1 MPPKVSPVDFSREA
15 QTPEVSVPGR
25 QTLDLRSETHFCLR
39 QRATQKPPS
48 LGLVGTLSRPPAPAF
63 PIVPWLLQS
72 SPSILPG
79 MVLAPLKRYA
89 PQLPQPSP
97 RRPRPS
103 WPRSSPPLAGSHG
116 KLAFPAAGLAEKAV
130 RVVSAVWRRK
140 CGLIIDLR
148 LLSSNATSDPA
159 GLKRKCSRADF
170 CGGSHLLR
178 CPAPPFKLRRNMP

>member
-1 MPPKVSPVDFSREA
+1 M
-15 QTPEVSVPGR
+15 PGR
-25 QTLDLRSETHFCLR
+25 QTLDLRSEPRFCLL
-39 QRATQKPPS
+39 QPATQKPPN
-48 LGLVGTLSRPPAPAF
+48 LGPAGTLSGPPAPAF
-63 PIVPWLLQS
+63 PRLPGLLGS

-79 MVLAPLKRYA
+79 TVLAPLKRYA
-89 PQLPQPSP
+89 PRMPQPSP

-103 WPRSSPPLAGSHG
+103 WPRRSPPLAGSHG

-140 CGLIIDLR
+140 CGLIIDPR

-178 CPAPPFKLRRNMP
+178 RPAPPFKLRCHDMP